1 MYFRYYTHRK
11 AWLNKSLKSPLSE
24 EPSTSIMVRDTKHCW
39 NLNGTTFTIFLDSC
53 EVKWVGKKTLLLM
66 FKFLRL
72 LLNILTFDDQYSPPN
87 RDNFRQ
93 PIQLQ
98 LSQKQKIFS
107 RFFCTFLKSIF
118 KLEQFQKKDQSH
130 SWYIS
135 EMTESEIRS

>member
-1 MYFRYYTHRK
+1 
-11 AWLNKSLKSPLSE
+11 
-24 EPSTSIMVRDTKHCW
+24 
-39 NLNGTTFTIFLDSC
+39 
-53 EVKWVGKKTLLLM
+53 M

-130 SWYIS
+130 S
-135 EMTESEIRS
+135 